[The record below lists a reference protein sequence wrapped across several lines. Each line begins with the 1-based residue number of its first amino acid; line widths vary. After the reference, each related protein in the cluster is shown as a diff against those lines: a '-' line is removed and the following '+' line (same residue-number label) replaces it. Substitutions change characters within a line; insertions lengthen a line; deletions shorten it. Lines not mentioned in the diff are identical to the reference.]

1 MTDQEKAL
9 AVLLGMAMVA
19 VILERQSAEAKPM
32 TIRPTMRPDPQAVS
46 LSHGALIS
54 HAQA

>member
-9 AVLLGMAMVA
+9 AYLLAMGMVA
-19 VILERQSAEAKPM
+19 VALKTAEEQTPIA
-32 TIRPTMRPDPQAVS
+32 IRPTMRPDPQAVS
-46 LSHGALIS
+46 LSHQTLTQ